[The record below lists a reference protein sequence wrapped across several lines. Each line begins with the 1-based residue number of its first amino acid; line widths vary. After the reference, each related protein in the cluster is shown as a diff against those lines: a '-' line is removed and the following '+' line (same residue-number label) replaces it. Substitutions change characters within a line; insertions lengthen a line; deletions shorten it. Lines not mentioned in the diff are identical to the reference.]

1 MERVVGDWELWRE
14 FWRMGGMMR
23 SVGFLEGWREV
34 RETGRD
40 GLWCGRLVGME
51 RVLRDWMLGAI
62 KTTQLS

>member
-1 MERVVGDWELWRE
+1 
-14 FWRMGGMMR
+14 
-23 SVGFLEGWREV
+23 V